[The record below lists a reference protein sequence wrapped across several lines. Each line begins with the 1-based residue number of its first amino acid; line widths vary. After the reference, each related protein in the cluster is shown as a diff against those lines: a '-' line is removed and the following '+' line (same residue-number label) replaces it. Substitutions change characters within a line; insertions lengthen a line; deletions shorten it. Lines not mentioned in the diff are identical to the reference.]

1 MKKNL
6 EKLTSPP
13 KQLKS
18 IWKEKKSFP
27 AKQEEQEEGK
37 FAQSWLHSAGRGKG
51 TAGNFAFLPIC
62 FAFTRRRRVHQ
73 GQGAHRSGNR
83 PWILSWLRSQ
93 LHPIVA
99 WTTSPLFSPA
109 DLAGDH
115 QQSTSQTVV
124 EEKNKSFYFGMSLQ
138 RSLTNQQT
146 RGIAFSPLLISLLE
160 GAQAWRVLTQL
171 SLFNHSLLPPW
182 ASLVAPMVKNLPA
195 IQETRVWSLGR
206 EDLLEKEM
214 VIHSSILAWRI
225 PWTAHGVT
233 KSQTWLSD

>member
-1 MKKNL
+1 ML
-6 EKLTSPP
+6 RVPYQT
-13 KQLKS
+13 
-18 IWKEKKSFP
+18 
-27 AKQEEQEEGK
+27 
-37 FAQSWLHSAGRGKG
+37 HSADQGPCGHWTPSSDG
-51 TAGNFAFLPIC
+51 TRTFTQSAPWAPSPTPPIC

-195 IQETRVWSLGR
+195 IQETRV
-206 EDLLEKEM
+206 
-214 VIHSSILAWRI
+214 
-225 PWTAHGVT
+225 
-233 KSQTWLSD
+233 